1 MLKLKKLSSS
11 INVVVKDDYIEYV
24 IFNGRVIL
32 VNQNKNEVKL
42 LPSLS
47 RARKNAKM
55 LIALNINEYASLVTL
70 TFADE
75 VFDYDLAQHY
85 FRLYNKR
92 LKRRVKDLKY
102 IAFMELQ
109 NKNRDGVIHYH
120 ILYFNEE
127 IYNMD
132 PLEIYHI
139 WGNGR
144 THKEKV
150 IDINDFTIDKIS
162 NYLSKYLN
170 KGEDQLIDI
179 NKKMY
184 FTSRNLIREN
194 EVLKLDYS
202 DDTVVN
208 ILKNADIEVFE
219 SKYVKKVLI
228 KIDNF

>member
-1 MLKLKKLSSS
+1 
-11 INVVVKDDYIEYV
+11 
-24 IFNGRVIL
+24 
-32 VNQNKNEVKL
+32 
-42 LPSLS
+42 
-47 RARKNAKM
+47 
-55 LIALNINEYASLVTL
+55 
-70 TFADE
+70 
-75 VFDYDLAQHY
+75 
-85 FRLYNKR
+85 
-92 LKRRVKDLKY
+92 
-102 IAFMELQ
+102 
-109 NKNRDGVIHYH
+109 
-120 ILYFNEE
+120 
-127 IYNMD
+127 
-132 PLEIYHI
+132 
-139 WGNGR
+139 

-194 EVLKLDYS
+194 EVSKLDYS

-228 KIDNF
+228 KIDNL